1 MRLSGDEWAS
11 FKSQTPNGKLPILF
25 IDDAV
30 VAQSNAILLYAG
42 DLAGLTPKD
51 PLQDFKVKEA
61 LVTFNEVAT
70 TWYSIW
76 GESDAEKKTALG
88 ASIAA
93 GTPLKDWLGRLEAQL
108 TQSKTGFYTGSE
120 SVTVA
125 DFKVRSIRGKHTWA

>member
-1 MRLSGDEWAS
+1 M
-11 FKSQTPNGKLPILF
+11 
-25 IDDAV
+25 
-30 VAQSNAILLYAG
+30 
-42 DLAGLTPKD
+42 
-51 PLQDFKVKEA
+51 
-61 LVTFNEVAT
+61 TFNEVAT

-93 GTPLKDWLGRLEAQL
+93 GTPLKDWLSRLEAQL